1 MKEIKREEKEEEVL
15 KTESIETFSSLLK
28 LKSFQMNNRSLN

>member
-1 MKEIKREEKEEEVL
+1 MKEIKREKKEEDL

-28 LKSFQMNNRSLN
+28 LKSLQMNNRSLN